1 MPRQAAWAAN
11 SRSTSGLTST
21 KRVILNLVWA
31 ILVRR
36 NEHGTKLR
44 RPIAS
49 PARRGTRAHGT
60 RPVLADPARGAVPT
74 VRGVTRITRRPSG
87 PERRRRREHSADALE
102 AFRKLRV
109 VAGGL

>member
-1 MPRQAAWAAN
+1 M
-11 SRSTSGLTST
+11 
-21 KRVILNLVWA
+21 
-31 ILVRR
+31 
-36 NEHGTKLR
+36 LR

-109 VAGGL
+109 VAGGLGETPPRGGRRGRGGPPSATTKKCQQRATNDPKTCSL